1 VSEVAVV
8 VGNPKVGSRTLGV
21 ARAVADAATT
31 AAGLGA
37 GGRTEVE
44 LAELAPHLFDGEAP
58 DVRDVVEQVSRC
70 SLLVVASPTFKA
82 TYTGL
87 LKAFLDWFGATS
99 LSGVTAIPVMVGAG
113 PAHAL
118 AVEVHLRPLLVEIAP
133 PCRPGASTSPRTT
146 SPASTPWSG
155 SGWSRRAHASG
166 LRWVGRR
173 GPDPLSSAGTQFRAR
188 ARASRPRAM
197 TILWISLVPSP
208 MTMSGA
214 SR

>member
-118 AVEVHLRPLLVEIAP
+118 AVEVHLRPLLVEI
-133 PCRPGASTSPRTT
+133 GATVPTRGLYVTEDDLASLDTVVGEWLVEASPR
-146 SPASTPWSG
+146 
-155 SGWSRRAHASG
+155 
-166 LRWVGRR
+166 L
-173 GPDPLSSAGTQFRAR
+173 
-188 ARASRPRAM
+188 RASVGGTAG
-197 TILWISLVPSP
+197 S
-208 MTMSGA
+208 
-214 SR
+214 